1 MQLIKRLTQT
11 LSAGSIS
18 LTFTD
23 SLINNNSIIEV
34 YADSI
39 DVYPTALSQSGT
51 SVIVQFDEQPAA
63 HSILLLINN
72 IVSLSDPTLATLLD
86 VDLSTLNDDDIL
98 TYDETAD
105 KWVNAKAT
113 AADISY
119 NNTDSGLTATNV
131 QDAIDEVFQSV
142 SDGKELIADAIT
154 DKGVPTSATDTFSTM
169 ATNISNI
176 SGGGGINIT
185 EYTNRGVSVRSTSGT
200 NTLSLDAT
208 KEYIIVGNARSS
220 ATYNVSSLT
229 VTFSSDGTVDVLLK
243 DYAQAGTS
251 KPYVYIC
258 HVTGATTFTAAF
270 SYGTSGDI
278 CISAFYK

>member
-11 LSAGSIS
+11 LSAGSTS

-23 SLINNNSIIEV
+23 SLINDNSIIEV

-51 SVIVQFDEQPAA
+51 SVTVQFDAQTAA

-105 KWVNAKAT
+105 KWINSGART
-113 AADISY
+113 AEDIAY
-119 NNTDSGLTATNV
+119 DNTDSGLTATDV
-131 QDAIDEVFQSV
+131 QSAIDEVFQSV

-176 SGGGGINIT
+176 PAGGGIDLT
-185 EYTNRGVSVRSTSGT
+185 EYTNRGGSVRSTSAS
-200 NTLSLDAT
+200 NTLSLNADND
-208 KEYIIVGNARSS
+208 YIIVGYARSS
-220 ATYNVSSLT
+220 SSYNVSNYT
-229 VTFSSDGTVDVLLK
+229 VNFTSDGTVDILLK

-251 KPYVYIC
+251 KPYSYIC
-258 HVTGATTFTAAF
+258 HVTGATTFTATFNYSA
-270 SYGTSGDI
+270 GDAG
-278 CISAFYK
+278 ISAFYK